1 MAGTCELGGG
11 MEGLKISTEQH
22 GKVTLAKCAG
32 FIDSETAGEVENM
45 MSTLI
50 REKKFNIIID
60 LNRTDYVSSAGW
72 GIFVGYVRDLR
83 KAGGDLKFV
92 NMKREVREIFELL
105 DFTNIL
111 EYYGDIESAAKA
123 FK

>member
-1 MAGTCELGGG
+1 MAGIAVTVE
-11 MEGLKISTEQH
+11 KH
-22 GKVTLAKCAG
+22 GKVVIIKAAG
-32 FIDSETAGEVENM
+32 FIDSETSGEIEAALGK
-45 MSTLI
+45 LI
-50 REKKFNIIID
+50 REKSVKIIID
-60 LNRTDYVSSAGW
+60 LEKIDYVSSAGW
-72 GIFVGYVRDLR
+72 GIFVGYVRDVR
-83 KAGGDLKFV
+83 KAGGDIKFV

>member
-1 MAGTCELGGG
+1 MAGIAVTVE
-11 MEGLKISTEQH
+11 KH
-22 GKVTLAKCAG
+22 GKVVIIKAAG
-32 FIDSETAGEVENM
+32 FIDSETSGEIEAALNK
-45 MSTLI
+45 LI
-50 REKKFNIIID
+50 REKSVKIIID
-60 LNRTDYVSSAGW
+60 LEKIDYVSSAGW
-72 GIFVGYVRDLR
+72 GIFVGYVRDVR
-83 KAGGDLKFV
+83 KAGGDIKFV

>member
-1 MAGTCELGGG
+1 
-11 MEGLKISTEQH
+11 MEGLNISTEQH
-22 GKVTLAKCAG
+22 GKITVAKCVG
-32 FIDSETAGEVENM
+32 FIDSETAGEVENTI
-45 MSTLI
+45 SSLI
-50 REKKFNIIID
+50 KENNNKIIID
-60 LNRTDYVSSAGW
+60 LGKIDYVSSAGW

-83 KAGGDLKFV
+83 KSGGDLKFV

-111 EYYGDIESAAKA
+111 EYYGDIESAARA

>member
-1 MAGTCELGGG
+1 
-11 MEGLKISTEQH
+11 MEGLNISTEQH
-22 GKVTLAKCAG
+22 GKVVLAKCAG
-32 FIDSETAGEVENM
+32 FIDSETAGEVENTI
-45 MSTLI
+45 SSLI
-50 REKKFNIIID
+50 KEKNYKIIID
-60 LNRTDYVSSAGW
+60 LGKIDYVSSAGW

-111 EYYGDIESAAKA
+111 EYYGDIESAARA

>member
-1 MAGTCELGGG
+1 MD
-11 MEGLKISTEQH
+11 GLKISTEQH
-22 GKVTLAKCAG
+22 GRITVAKCAG

-45 MSTLI
+45 MSGLI
-50 REKKFNIIID
+50 GNKNYRIIID
-60 LNRTDYVSSAGW
+60 LGRIDYVSSAGW

-111 EYYGDIESAAKA
+111 EYYGDIESAARA